1 MVHIQTGAERIHT
14 ILKTEI
20 LSIRLK
26 SLAHM
31 TVTNYTKSEHQILL
45 NTLQRYELV
54 EGTVGTVWD

>member
-1 MVHIQTGAERIHT
+1 MVHIQTGAERIHS
-14 ILKTEI
+14 ILKTKYCQAD
-20 LSIRLK
+20 LK

-31 TVTNYTKSEHQILL
+31 TVTYYTKSEHQILL